1 MAPSSPTARRLTAA
15 TRPRGPHSA
24 SDLTFIVTDTP
35 DPVEA
40 GAPLTYTLRYT
51 NAGNADATDVVI
63 TATFD
68 SNVSFSN
75 SDATPPPDG
84 GSGQVRYW
92 NLESIPGEG
101 GFGEIVIRTNVTLP
115 LTNST
120 KLNFTA
126 QLADAEGDF
135 LERTA
140 RTTVHSAPALS
151 LLKSDGVPSVE
162 AGDRLTYTLTY
173 TNSGNENA
181 YHVTITDTLPNYVE
195 YIGCEGCEDP
205 GPNPEAV
212 VFHISAITQTSGHV
226 RLFVQVQDPLTAGA
240 QVLANTARM
249 THRSLQD
256 PIVVSDVDGIDTRP
270 DLTIG
275 ASHTPNLFVPG
286 RLMTYT
292 VTYGNAEGSQMHA
305 EGVNIK
311 TTLPNGTEYVGDSWE
326 SSDGQ
331 TYVFQIGDLLAGS
344 TGHTITFTV
353 RHPDTPEISQPEF
366 LTPFTIAQN
375 GDVAEDANP
384 DDNITHVYIGVPDLI
399 VVDFTVEPI
408 DPLPPDV
415 PVTFTVVLKNV
426 GTGWAWNPDNHGG
439 SFIDIFGHEIESY
452 PFKEWAAIYT
462 ETLAMAPGAELT
474 ITLTH
479 DGFSEQ
485 EIREKIKGFYV
496 KVDNWADT
504 TTRPWTRLWGLVPEY
519 NEWNNVKGPVSL
531 GFDNVYL
538 PLVVKQ

>member
-1 MAPSSPTARRLTAA
+1 
-15 TRPRGPHSA
+15 
-24 SDLTFIVTDTP
+24 
-35 DPVEA
+35 
-40 GAPLTYTLRYT
+40 
-51 NAGNADATDVVI
+51 
-63 TATFD
+63 
-68 SNVSFSN
+68 
-75 SDATPPPDG
+75 
-84 GSGQVRYW
+84 
-92 NLESIPGEG
+92 
-101 GFGEIVIRTNVTLP
+101 
-115 LTNST
+115 
-120 KLNFTA
+120 
-126 QLADAEGDF
+126 
-135 LERTA
+135 
-140 RTTVHSAPALS
+140 
-151 LLKSDGVPSVE
+151 
-162 AGDRLTYTLTY
+162 
-173 TNSGNENA
+173 
-181 YHVTITDTLPNYVE
+181 
-195 YIGCEGCEDP
+195 
-205 GPNPEAV
+205 
-212 VFHISAITQTSGHV
+212 
-226 RLFVQVQDPLTAGA
+226 
-240 QVLANTARM
+240 
-249 THRSLQD
+249 
-256 PIVVSDVDGIDTRP
+256 
-270 DLTIG
+270 
-275 ASHTPNLFVPG
+275 
-286 RLMTYT
+286 
-292 VTYGNAEGSQMHA
+292 MHA

-344 TGHTITFTV
+344 TGHKITFTV
-353 RHPDTPEISQPEF
+353 RHTDTPEISQPEF

-439 SFIDIFGHEIESY
+439 SFIDIFGPEIASY
-452 PFKEWAAIYT
+452 PCRELSPIYT
-462 ETLAMAPGAELT
+462 DTLTMAPGAELT

-485 EIREKIKGFYV
+485 EIREEIEGFYV

-504 TTRPWTRLWGLVPEY
+504 IPRPWTRLWGLVPEY